1 MSSYN
6 SDGADKWQ
14 KFAEQ
19 NQNDSEFENEK
30 PESEM
35 ENSEGEQLEFPTRQ
49 KLEDQLTA
57 LERQVDECKQQTA
70 RAQAELENFRKR
82 SERDLN
88 NAYKYGPEQLIQS
101 LLPVVD
107 SLVRGIQSGDAN
119 DPKIKVMH
127 EGMQLTLDLLDK
139 TLAKF
144 GVKVIDPAVGEAFD
158 PKLHEAMG
166 MQPVPGA
173 KSNTVAQVLQKGYQ
187 LHERVL
193 RAAMVM
199 VTT

>member
-35 ENSEGEQLEFPTRQ
+35 ENSEEEQLEFPTRQ

-57 LERQVDECKQQTA
+57 LERQVDECKQQTV
-70 RAQAELENFRKR
+70 RAQAELENFRRR

>member
-6 SDGADKWQ
+6 SGPDKWQ
-14 KFAEQ
+14 KFTEQ
-19 NQNDSEFENEK
+19 KQNDSESENENQ
-30 PESEM
+30 ESEV
-35 ENSEGEQLEFPTRQ
+35 ENSEEEQLEFPTRQ
-49 KLEDQLTA
+49 KLEDQLTL

-70 RAQAELENFRKR
+70 RAQAELENFRRR

-107 SLVRGIQSGDAN
+107 SLVRGLQSGDAT
-119 DPKIKVMH
+119 DPKVKSMH

-139 TLAKF
+139 TLVKF
-144 GVKVIDPAVGEAFD
+144 GVKVIEPAVGEVFD
-158 PKLHEAMG
+158 PKHHEAMG

-173 KSNTVAQVLQKGYQ
+173 KSNTIAQVLQKGYQ